1 MEKSRL
7 YTGTGDKGTTS
18 LVGGQRVGKDS
29 VRLEAY
35 GTLDEFSSH
44 LGIVEALE
52 ANDDALRTLL
62 RNIQN
67 RLFNIGAYLATEPA
81 PGEKPE
87 PFGLSQDHCR
97 EIEEAIDA
105 LDAAV
110 PKIKSFVLPGGCM
123 ASAQAHVART
133 VCRRAERRI
142 VALARESWVSPL
154 VLTYFNRLSDFLFIL
169 SRWYNFRAGVQEIVW
184 TKD

>member
-7 YTGTGDKGTTS
+7 YTGTGDKGDTS

-35 GTLDEFSSH
+35 GTVDEFSAH
-44 LGIVEALE
+44 IGVL
-52 ANDDALRTLL
+52 DALPHNEAAVKSLF

-67 RLFNIGAYLATEPA
+67 RLFNIGAYLATGP
-81 PGEKPE
+81 EKDTHPE
-87 PFGLSQDHCR
+87 PYGLSDDDIR

-105 LDAAV
+105 LDASV
-110 PKIKSFVLPGGCM
+110 PKIRGFVLPGGCE
-123 ASAQAHVART
+123 ASAQAHVTRT

-142 VALARESWVSPL
+142 IALSREAYVSPL
-154 VLTYFNRLSDFLFIL
+154 VVRYFNRLSDFLFIL
-169 SRWYNFRAGVQEIVW
+169 ARSYNVRAGVDELTWQ
-184 TKD
+184 KP